1 MKIAVYGK
9 LRAGKTAVCDY
20 IKSNSPNWEILDFGD
35 ALKECVAIAYP
46 ESVNRPKNRELLISF
61 GQHLRKL
68 DEDIWVNALKHR
80 ILNTFSDHILVTGVR
95 QQNEYD
101 MLKKQGFIFI
111 RVEADREA
119 RIERC
124 KANGDIFKEEN
135 LEDPTELAMDNFEA
149 DYTILNNR
157 GFKELE
163 ISIRNVMADIIV
175 KDMTKRFKS
184 DTAKFLSKEL
194 K

>member
-1 MKIAVYGK
+1 
-9 LRAGKTAVCDY
+9 
-20 IKSNSPNWEILDFGD
+20 
-35 ALKECVAIAYP
+35 
-46 ESVNRPKNRELLISF
+46 
-61 GQHLRKL
+61 
-68 DEDIWVNALKHR
+68 
-80 ILNTFSDHILVTGVR
+80 
-95 QQNEYD
+95 
-101 MLKKQGFIFI
+101 
-111 RVEADREA
+111 
-119 RIERC
+119 
-124 KANGDIFKEEN
+124 
-135 LEDPTELAMDNFEA
+135 MDNFEA